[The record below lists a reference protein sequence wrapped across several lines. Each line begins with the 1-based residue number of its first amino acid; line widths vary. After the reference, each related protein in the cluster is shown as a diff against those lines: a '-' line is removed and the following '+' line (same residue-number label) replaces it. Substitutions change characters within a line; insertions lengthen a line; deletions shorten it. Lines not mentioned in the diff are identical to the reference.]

1 MVSIHLEHIIAKKN
15 GKILKNM
22 VSRAKKRHFLTFFA
36 VYSKRDLRV
45 TNFFKS
51 IFSLPIMRLSTKSF
65 RETFANKPGQKA
77 MKPEFLFFARIFLRG
92 VSPKILAK
100 KK

>member
-36 VYSKRDLRV
+36 VYSKHDIRV
-45 TNFFKS
+45 TTFFKS
-51 IFSLPIMRLSTKSF
+51 LITPPKMRLSTKSF
-65 RETFANKPGQKA
+65 REMKAIEFRTITTKPK
-77 MKPEFLFFARIFLRG
+77 F
-92 VSPKILAK
+92 
-100 KK
+100 